1 MRLTLITLLLASI
14 AAGDE
19 YHCKT
24 KGSSK
29 SHEKSNE
36 GKMNLTKIL
45 PKITN
50 ISTYR
55 HKSLGGQGKTGD

>member
-14 AAGDE
+14 AVADE

-36 GKMNLTKIL
+36 GKIDADLKPQITKLID
-45 PKITN
+45 

-55 HKSLGGQGKTGD
+55 HQSLGGQGKT